1 MSYFDHCATTP
12 IHPIVID
19 KMESTSKTHFGNPS
33 SLHTSGRKAKSLIES
48 SRRIIA
54 NALKASTNE
63 IIFTGSGTEANN
75 SVLWS
80 LIHEENK
87 HVITSSIEHPAI
99 LKVLDSIAPFGISY
113 TKLPVNKFGEVNPKN
128 LEESIEKDTG
138 LISIMMI
145 NNEVGTINP
154 IKDLIKIAEEKNI
167 PFHSDAVQALGKIPL
182 SVKDIQA
189 DYLSFSGHKF
199 YGPKGVGFLYKK
211 NESKLNPL
219 IIGGGQEGQ
228 FRAGT
233 ENISGIVGLA
243 EAVRLAIENLDN
255 RILHLEELES
265 EFKAKLLSLSSNVI
279 FNGHPEKHAP
289 GVISASF
296 LGKRSDILL
305 VELDREKIEVSS
317 GSACGSGSVKPSFV
331 LEEMGLS
338 ENQNTSTIRISFGRS
353 NSLEDVDTLVK
364 ALVKFTNV

>member
-1 MSYFDHCATTP
+1 MSYFDHNATTP
-12 IHPIVID
+12 IHPLVLN
-19 KMESTSKTHFGNPS
+19 KMSSTSEACFGNPS
-33 SLHTSGRKAKSLIES
+33 SIHTSGRKAKSLIES
-48 SRRIIA
+48 SRRVIA
-54 NALKASTNE
+54 KALQASTNE

-80 LIHEENK
+80 LIYEKNK

-99 LKVLDSIAPFGISY
+99 LKVLDTLSLFGVSY
-113 TKLPVNKFGEVNPKN
+113 TKLPVNKFGEVNPQN
-128 LEESIEKDTG
+128 LEESITDNTG

-154 IKDLIKIAEEKNI
+154 IKDLIKVAEEKNI
-167 PFHSDAVQALGKIPL
+167 PFHSDAVQTIGKIPL
-182 SVKDIQA
+182 SVKNIQA

-211 NESKLNPL
+211 KKSKLNPL

-243 EAVRLAIENLDN
+243 EAVRLSIENLDN
-255 RILHLEELES
+255 RILHLEKLEY
-265 EFKAKLLSLSSNVI
+265 EFKDKLLHHSPNVI

-296 LGKRSDILL
+296 IGKRSDILL
-305 VELDREKIEVSS
+305 AELDREGIEVSS

-331 LEEMGLS
+331 LEEMGIP

-353 NSLEDVDTLVK
+353 NSIKDVSILVK